1 VITTVEA
8 MMPCLDTAL
17 ERSYYQDRWSQ
28 RQGARVG
35 LLAFEELC
43 YGGSR
48 QGTDMTTAQIR
59 RVVTALGIWMIVL
72 PATAF
77 GLPGVASALH
87 PAAFTLVGE
96 PRIET
101 VANASDYFPDSQG
114 SVWRYRGHV
123 SDGPLEKVSA
133 VSFENTST
141 VKGTDKVNGVTVKVF
156 LDTNPGNHG
165 PSQSYYRRDAA
176 GIVYY
181 GSEPGTTLEKQLV
194 PYQIVRFPMEAPSS
208 FEQFNRKGLNF
219 GNDLDGDENNE
230 QADVEATVVVHGKD
244 SVTVPAGTYPDAI
257 RIEARMTI
265 RIRLSASQRTAIGT
279 DNMTA
284 WFARGVGLVKYV
296 ERQQI
301 PPFKTDRGWV
311 SEITEELEEVTIKP
325 GPDSASMSESVARRK
340 ASPDR
345 VLTDHASDHELN
357 QVVRTSGFR
366 SHSR

>member
-1 VITTVEA
+1 MKTEHI
-8 MMPCLDTAL
+8 
-17 ERSYYQDRWSQ
+17 
-28 RQGARVG
+28 
-35 LLAFEELC
+35 LA
-43 YGGSR
+43 
-48 QGTDMTTAQIR
+48 A
-59 RVVTALGIWMIVL
+59 VAVTGVWMSML
-72 PATAF
+72 PSAASS
-77 GLPGVASALH
+77 LPSVASTLH
-87 PAAFTLVGE
+87 SSAFTLSGG

-114 SVWRYRGHV
+114 SVWLYRGHV
-123 SDGPLEKVSA
+123 SDGPLERVAA
-133 VSFENTST
+133 VTFVNTST

-194 PYQIVRFPMEAPSS
+194 PYQIVRFPMEVPSS

-219 GNDLDGDENNE
+219 GNDLDGDETNE

-244 SVTVPAGTYPDAI
+244 SITVPAGTYPDAI

-265 RIRLSASQRTAIGT
+265 RIRLSGSQRIAIGT

-284 WFARGVGLVKYV
+284 WFAKGVGLVKYV

-325 GPDSASMSESVARRK
+325 GTDSAATNESAARRE
-340 ASPDR
+340 ASPDC
-345 VLTDHASDHELN
+345 VLTDHAGDHELH
-357 QVVRTSGFR
+357 QVIRTSGFR
-366 SHSR
+366 PYSR